1 MPDVWELQY
10 SSILNPEFAG
20 DKWQDSDGDG
30 VINLEEFAF
39 AGDPND
45 SPSGY
50 QGNYSFTNDDG
61 LLSVH
66 IK

>member
-1 MPDVWELQY
+1 MPDVWELQC

-39 AGDPND
+39 AGDPTDTLN
-45 SPSGY
+45 SGY
-50 QGNYSFTNDDG
+50 RK
-61 LLSVH
+61 L
-66 IK
+66 